1 MIAFPIHVADTYDVA
16 VIGAGIAGLAS
27 SVFLQKA
34 GLRVVCVDS
43 RAYPHHKVGES
54 LDWSSPN
61 MLQRVGI
68 PREALIDDE
77 IATYK
82 KGIMICEPGK
92 EDWDVKPPPS
102 IQRSPF
108 RFEVLT
114 LHVDRAALDQR
125 LYEEALALGT
135 TFVWDRVTDVE
146 CEDDRVRG
154 CLTATG
160 RRVTARHYIDAS
172 GTALVFARA
181 MNIPTEEYG
190 RTKVCL
196 WTYFKTPPLQGG
208 TTFFL
213 DSRDDYLNWIWDI
226 PISPTETSIGLVAAA
241 DVIKSQRRAGRSPK
255 NILATELS
263 RHGRF
268 DGLLAE
274 QPDFEVKTTSFRPYV
289 TTRVAGPNWFM
300 AGESASMPD
309 PLTGNGLTSGIRH
322 AQWATDE
329 IRAAGSAAEIAPLR
343 SRHYSRHVLRLGRSF
358 NAHMESAIY
367 RHPMRWAFGM
377 PNATLIYTSFAFFM
391 NALYTRF
398 DPRGPLG
405 MAAFDALF
413 LISRMWI
420 AGWSMLARVV
430 LWFRSPPPARQGIP
444 ASS

>member
-1 MIAFPIHVADTYDVA
+1 MRRPFGRVVIAFPIHVADTYDVA

-27 SVFLQKA
+27 SIFLQKA

-68 PREALIDDE
+68 PREALIDDQ

-92 EDWDVKPPPS
+92 EDWDVQPPPS

-114 LHVDRAALDQR
+114 LHVDRTALDQR

-146 CEDDRVRG
+146 CEGDRVRG
-154 CLTATG
+154 CLTAKG

-226 PISPTETSIGLVAAA
+226 PISPTETSIGLVASA
-241 DVIKSQRRAGRSPK
+241 DSIKSQRRAGRSLRT
-255 NILATELS
+255 ILTTELS
-263 RHGRF
+263 RHKRF
-268 DGLLAE
+268 DALLAE
-274 QPDFEVKTTSFRPYV
+274 QSDFDVKTTSFRPYV

-343 SRHYSRHVLRLGRSF
+343 TPPLQPPRAAPRPIVQRAHGERHL
-358 NAHMESAIY
+358 
-367 RHPMRWAFGM
+367 
-377 PNATLIYTSFAFFM
+377 
-391 NALYTRF
+391 
-398 DPRGPLG
+398 
-405 MAAFDALF
+405 
-413 LISRMWI
+413 
-420 AGWSMLARVV
+420 
-430 LWFRSPPPARQGIP
+430 P
-444 ASS
+444 ASDAMGVRDAECDADLHVVRVLHERALHTIRSAWTARDGGLRRSLSDRADVDRGVVDASA